1 MQILAWTQKHLQKS
15 VCEHSSVR
23 YLQMQ
28 VNEAVSCKDKAIC
41 EHNPETPWSVLK
53 QLTDL
58 GTGFFCKLVNLWPL

>member
-1 MQILAWTQKHLQKS
+1 MDSETLAEIY

-41 EHNPETPWSVLK
+41 EHNPETA
-53 QLTDL
+53 
-58 GTGFFCKLVNLWPL
+58 